1 MKKIAHAK
9 KDHIFITNG
18 PLELELVPEVLANLH
33 EGSMFSIRMNFKESI
48 HALTCRLNLHELI
61 QHGR

>member
-1 MKKIAHAK
+1 MKKIANAK

-18 PLELELVPEVLANLH
+18 PFETELVPEMLSNLH
-33 EGSMFSIRMNFKESI
+33 EGSMFSVRMNFKESI
-48 HALTCRLNLHELI
+48 GALTCRLNLHELI